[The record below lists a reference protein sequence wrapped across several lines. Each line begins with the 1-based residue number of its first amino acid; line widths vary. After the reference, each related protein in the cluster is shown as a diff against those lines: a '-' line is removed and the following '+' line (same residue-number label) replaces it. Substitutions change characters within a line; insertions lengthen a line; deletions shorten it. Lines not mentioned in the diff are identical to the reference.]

1 MDWNERLTEIWKNLR
16 KRKVNNCEEDLV
28 IAITQDFK
36 SKEILMVAFMN
47 EEAFRKTLET
57 GIMHYFSTSRKKLW
71 KKGETS
77 GNIQKVK
84 EIYLDCDGDA
94 LLFRVE
100 QVGGACHDG
109 YFSCFY
115 RKLDLESYGL
125 VISGERF

>member
-1 MDWNERLTEIWKNLR
+1 MDHNERLTEIWKNLR

>member
-77 GNIQKVK
+77 GNIQRVK